1 MRELFTA
8 KAAADPYNSGV
19 YNEITVR
26 RQQKEWEEICD
37 GIETSVIL
45 DVNQH
50 MVRRISSDIKD
61 RLLELGYEIDYHEK
75 TDMYVISW
83 WEDGE

>member
-37 GIETSVIL
+37 GIETAVFL
-45 DVNQH
+45 NTDTFR
-50 MVRRISSDIKD
+50 VRHIYRDNIGRLSD
-61 RLLELGYEIDYHEK
+61 LGYVVDYYDS

-83 WEDGE
+83 WEDD